1 MRLHPKHFLF
11 AFMQMVSD
19 CGSSAGQTF
28 RNSPV
33 IQGQHEAVCCLRA
46 AISPRLQPGEILQAM
61 CGKGTSETE
70 ERQRPQKKAP
80 MRTIR
85 SEKSLILLTVSTLV
99 SG

>member
-1 MRLHPKHFLF
+1 MRLCSEHFIF

-19 CGSSAGQTF
+19 CGSSAGQAF
-28 RNSPV
+28 RDSPV
-33 IQGQHEAVCCLRA
+33 IQEQYEAVCCLRSA
-46 AISPRLQPGEILQAM
+46 VSSRLQPGEILQVL

-70 ERQRPQKKAP
+70 ECQRPQKKAP

-85 SEKSLILLTVSTLV
+85 SEKSLILLAVSTLV